1 MIAIYLLFAGSLGY
15 TIFRYN
21 SAKRKIKMD
30 TDKLIDE
37 IDEICEEMKES
48 LKNSDPVDIIKKNQ
62 VELARELNEERQ
74 NTL

>member
-1 MIAIYLLFAGSLGY
+1 MIAVYLLFAGSLGY
-15 TIFRYN
+15 TIFKW
-21 SAKRKIKMD
+21 STKRKIKRD

-37 IDEICEEMKES
+37 LDEICEEMKAN
-48 LKNSDPVDIIKKNQ
+48 LNTVDIIKKNQ